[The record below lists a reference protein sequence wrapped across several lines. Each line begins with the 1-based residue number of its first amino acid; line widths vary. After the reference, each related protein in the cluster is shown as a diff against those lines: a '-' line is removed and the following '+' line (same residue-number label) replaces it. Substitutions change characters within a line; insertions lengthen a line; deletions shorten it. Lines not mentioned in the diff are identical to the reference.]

1 MRNHLGYDYADHLW
15 PISLRHRGGDSF
27 GLQYPMQCNHV
38 PRPDQGH
45 RPAWVCA
52 MIPALMVPAYVITTT
67 GAAPDVAR
75 KRYTLALMGVG
86 RAIIIIPALQALLEK
101 AKS

>member
-1 MRNHLGYDYADHLW
+1 MTQARLFFGHPAAAT
-15 PISLRHRGGDSF
+15 GG
-27 GLQYPMQCNHV
+27 
-38 PRPDQGH
+38 
-45 RPAWVCA
+45 
-52 MIPALMVPAYVITTT
+52 
-67 GAAPDVAR
+67 APDVGM

>member
-1 MRNHLGYDYADHLW
+1 
-15 PISLRHRGGDSF
+15 
-27 GLQYPMQCNHV
+27 
-38 PRPDQGH
+38 
-45 RPAWVCA
+45 